1 MGFTDIFKG
10 KQYKSELDT
19 LQQKYEDLQSLL
31 TPEMQ
36 NAFALQNKI
45 RDLDSII
52 QQRNQ
57 TISDCDNTI
66 ISKNAH
72 LKTLKDISLTGK
84 QNLFPWMKRY
94 WFRNSDYINRIMI
107 SQMHWSIKKSYPK

>member
-10 KQYKSELDT
+10 KQYKSELET

-52 QQRNQ
+52 QQC
-57 TISDCDNTI
+57 TT
-66 ISKNAH
+66 
-72 LKTLKDISLTGK
+72 
-84 QNLFPWMKRY
+84 
-94 WFRNSDYINRIMI
+94 
-107 SQMHWSIKKSYPK
+107 

>member
-45 RDLDSII
+45 RDLDSIYPAT
-52 QQRNQ
+52 QP
-57 TISDCDNTI
+57 DN
-66 ISKNAH
+66 
-72 LKTLKDISLTGK
+72 
-84 QNLFPWMKRY
+84 
-94 WFRNSDYINRIMI
+94 FRL
-107 SQMHWSIKKSYPK
+107 

>member
-10 KQYKSELDT
+10 KQYKSELET

-45 RDLDSII
+45 RDSDSII
-52 QQRNQ
+52 
-57 TISDCDNTI
+57 S
-66 ISKNAH
+66 NATRQFQIVI
-72 LKTLKDISLTGK
+72 TL
-84 QNLFPWMKRY
+84 
-94 WFRNSDYINRIMI
+94 
-107 SQMHWSIKKSYPK
+107 

>member
-45 RDLDSII
+45 TLLS
-52 QQRNQ
+52 
-57 TISDCDNTI
+57 S
-66 ISKNAH
+66 NATRQFQIVI
-72 LKTLKDISLTGK
+72 TL
-84 QNLFPWMKRY
+84 
-94 WFRNSDYINRIMI
+94 
-107 SQMHWSIKKSYPK
+107 